1 MPKAK
6 CRIDQAPKALP
17 VFKRTNT
24 NSLRSTSREN
34 RKVTFIYCF
43 SYIFIYGLFC
53 WLIIADFFANQES
66 IDYFLEVLTIKR
78 EKYASIVPIKEKP
91 LSSNWTEFV
100 LHYWPGMMNC
110 CGHIFTSCKEF
121 QVHFN
126 ASHLPPKKIP
136 RPKVVDPSAAFPGPA
151 LKPEAVSQSIPSV
164 ATSPVSSRSPSQGKQ
179 RSREQLAIE
188 SAPSRNGM
196 I

>member
-1 MPKAK
+1 MADRSSAK
-6 CRIDQAPKALP
+6 SPPGDQAGKHKFHPQHKSKEPEGNFHLHISLHINLLSCCC
-17 VFKRTNT
+17 FTITHFRTN
-24 NSLRSTSREN
+24 
-34 RKVTFIYCF
+34 
-43 SYIFIYGLFC
+43 
-53 WLIIADFFANQES
+53 QEK
-66 IDYFLEVLTIKR
+66 IHYFLEVLTIKR